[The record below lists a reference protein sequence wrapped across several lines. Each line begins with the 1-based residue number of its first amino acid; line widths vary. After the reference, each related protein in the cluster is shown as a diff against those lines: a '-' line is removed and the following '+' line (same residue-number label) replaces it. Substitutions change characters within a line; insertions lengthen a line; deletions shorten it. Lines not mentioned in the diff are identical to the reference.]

1 MTNPPAWRQTKKVAE
16 SDCQH
21 IREKLDL
28 YLDNELLVETNQS
41 VLDHLSFCRDCAA
54 ESERRIELRRS
65 LKEALT
71 LEDDDERESENLSRH
86 RVQMALN
93 RERIPRI
100 SDKIRWSA
108 LAASLILAL
117 ALGLSH
123 WRNGNISKPANSSA
137 VNTPSSEPT
146 VLIAAVDRD
155 AVENHEVCALSY
167 PPDWT
172 FDQQRVA
179 RDLTPR
185 FAPLIDAV
193 NRHPASYKLIEGHI
207 CSYEQRKYAHLIFRG
222 QGHTVSVFIEPDDPP
237 GDPKSSRPLQIA
249 QASYKAYQVASVD
262 TGIHRIFVVSDLPS
276 GENRALAN
284 QLFPSTIDF
293 IQKLELHAG

>member
-1 MTNPPAWRQTKKVAE
+1 MTKPAAWRQRKKVGE

-21 IREKLDL
+21 IREMLDL

-71 LEDDDERESENLSRH
+71 LEDDESESESLSRR
-86 RVQMALN
+86 RVQMALD
-93 RERIPRI
+93 RERMPRI
-100 SDKIRWSA
+100 SAKIRWSA
-108 LAASLILAL
+108 LAASLIVAL
-117 ALGLSH
+117 ALGLAY

-185 FAPLIDAV
+185 FAPLIHAV
-193 NRHPASYKLIEGHI
+193 DRHAASYKLIEGHI
-207 CSYEQRKYAHLIFRG
+207 CSYEQKKYAHLIFRG
-222 QGHTVSVFIEPDDPP
+222 QGHTVSVFIEPDEPP

-276 GENRALAN
+276 GENLVLAN

-293 IQKLELHAG
+293 IQKLERHAG

>member
-1 MTNPPAWRQTKKVAE
+1 MTKPAAWRQRKKVGE

-21 IREKLDL
+21 ILEMLDL

-71 LEDDDERESENLSRH
+71 LEDDESESESLSRR
-86 RVQMALN
+86 RVQMALD
-93 RERIPRI
+93 RERMPRI
-100 SDKIRWSA
+100 STKIRWSA
-108 LAASLILAL
+108 LAASLIVAL
-117 ALGLSH
+117 ALGLAY

-185 FAPLIDAV
+185 FAPLIHAV
-193 NRHPASYKLIEGHI
+193 DRHAASYKLIEGHI
-207 CSYEQRKYAHLIFRG
+207 CSYERKKYAHLIFRG
-222 QGHTVSVFIEPDDPP
+222 QGHTVSVFIEPDEPP

-276 GENRALAN
+276 GENLVLAN

-293 IQKLELHAG
+293 IQKLERHAG

>member
-1 MTNPPAWRQTKKVAE
+1 MTNPTAWRQTKKVGE

-21 IREKLDL
+21 IREMLDL
-28 YLDNELLVETNQS
+28 YLDNELLVETNES

-54 ESERRIELRRS
+54 DSERRIELRRS

-71 LEDDDERESENLSRH
+71 LEDDDERESENLSRR
-86 RVQMALN
+86 RVQMALD
-93 RERIPRI
+93 RKRIPRI
-100 SDKIRWSA
+100 SAKIRWSA

-117 ALGLSH
+117 ALSLAY
-123 WRNGNISKPANSSA
+123 WRNGNISNPANSSA

-155 AVENHEVCALSY
+155 AVENHQVCALSY

-185 FAPLIDAV
+185 FAPLIHTVD
-193 NRHPASYKLIEGHI
+193 RHPASYKLIEGHI

-222 QGHTVSVFIEPDDPP
+222 QGHTVSVFIESDVPP
-237 GDPKSSRPLQIA
+237 GDPKSSRPLEIA

-276 GENRALAN
+276 VENLALAN
-284 QLFPSTIDF
+284 QLVPATLGFV
-293 IQKLELHAG
+293 QKLELGAG

>member
-1 MTNPPAWRQTKKVAE
+1 MTKPAAWRQRKKVGA

-21 IREKLDL
+21 IRETLDL
-28 YLDNELLVETNQS
+28 YLDNELQVETNQS
-41 VLDHLSFCRDCAA
+41 VLDHLSVCRDCAE
-54 ESERRIELRRS
+54 ESEKRIELRRS
-65 LKEALT
+65 LKEALS
-71 LEDDDERESENLSRH
+71 LEDDERESESLSRR
-86 RVQMALN
+86 RVKMALD

-100 SDKIRWSA
+100 SAKIRWSA
-108 LAASLILAL
+108 LAASLIVAL
-117 ALGLSH
+117 ALSLAY
-123 WRNGNISKPANSSA
+123 WRNANISKPANSSA

-179 RDLTPR
+179 RDLTPS
-185 FAPLIDAV
+185 FAPLIHAV
-193 NRHPASYKLIEGHI
+193 DRHTASYKLIEGHI
-207 CSYEQRKYAHLIFRG
+207 CSYERKKYAHLIFRG
-222 QGHTVSVFIEPDDPP
+222 QGHTVSVFIEPDEPP

-276 GENRALAN
+276 GENLVLAN

-293 IQKLELHAG
+293 IQKLERHAG